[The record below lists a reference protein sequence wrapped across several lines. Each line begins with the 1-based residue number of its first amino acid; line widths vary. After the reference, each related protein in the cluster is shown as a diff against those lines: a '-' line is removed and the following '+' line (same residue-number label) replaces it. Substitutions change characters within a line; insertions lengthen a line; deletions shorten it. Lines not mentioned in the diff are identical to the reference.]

1 MGSCGSG
8 GIGGAT
14 RCGELMTNGSDAA
27 RHRFLQSHLLLGLTP
42 SVPVPNNDHEI
53 QPSARAATFYER
65 YGALWGSLAGKRW
78 LLTPHAV
85 TVPSA
90 AAAANAFEL
99 PPYGGGVYAAALA
112 YGPPRGNVTVH
123 LRLPGSP
130 PPSAVAARATL
141 LDGVTADCAASA
153 VDGGAI
159 AVAVPVKDG
168 CAVVTLYVGE

>member
-1 MGSCGSG
+1 M
-8 GIGGAT
+8 
-14 RCGELMTNGSDAA
+14 
-27 RHRFLQSHLLLGLTP
+27 
-42 SVPVPNNDHEI
+42 
-53 QPSARAATFYER
+53 
-65 YGALWGSLAGKRW
+65 
-78 LLTPHAV
+78 

-112 YGPPRGNVTVH
+112 YGPPHGNVTVH

-141 LDGVTADCAASA
+141 LDGVTADCAVSA
-153 VDGGAI
+153 ADDAI
-159 AVAVPVKDG
+159 AVAVPVTNG